1 MARSK
6 PFQVNL
12 EPEQHRRLQR
22 LAAHRGR
29 SMGSL
34 VRESVAEYLS
44 GIQVD
49 EDPIQG
55 IVGMFEDRDPRP
67 LGDVGEEHDRY
78 LAEEDPRSEA
88 RTSRSRKPADGGR

>member
-1 MARSK
+1 MAHSK

-22 LAAHRGR
+22 LAEHRGR

-44 GIQVD
+44 AVPLD
-49 EDPIQG
+49 EDPLLA
-55 IVGMFEDRDPRP
+55 IVGMFEDRGPRP

-88 RTSRSRKPADGGR
+88 DRTPGRKPTAEGA

>member
-44 GIQVD
+44 AVPVE
-49 EDPIQG
+49 EDPLLA
-55 IVGMFEDRDPRP
+55 IVGMFEDVGQRP
-67 LGDVGEEHDRY
+67 FGDVGEEHDRY
-78 LAEEDPRSEA
+78 LAEEDPRSQA
-88 RTSRSRKPADGGR
+88 SRPPRRKPAGEGP